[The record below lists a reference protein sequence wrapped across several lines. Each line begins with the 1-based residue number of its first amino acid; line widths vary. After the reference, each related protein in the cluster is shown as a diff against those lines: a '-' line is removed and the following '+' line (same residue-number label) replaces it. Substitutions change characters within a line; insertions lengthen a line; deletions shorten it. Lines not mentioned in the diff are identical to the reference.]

1 MLVIWL
7 DTPISSSIHCLLN
20 GMVAELEQVPK
31 AFSAA
36 GRIAFRNFSGLCLPI
51 SFTERPYTTIAKPKN
66 ATYRMTSCV
75 AREMI
80 VSVPLASTTGT
91 MVQKTPMGVK
101 YMMVVMI
108 FRHTSLTESIRF
120 RNGVPFSPT
129 AISVKPMIR
138 ANTRTWS
145 MFPSANAAIGLEG
158 IRFFRVSRI
167 LLISVAWISAVAI
180 SNLTPSPRWISLGMI
195 SPHRLAS
202 AVVQRK

>member
-1 MLVIWL
+1 MEWL
-7 DTPISSSIHCLLN
+7 RSLSRFRRRSVLLAGSLSGISADSVCRS
-20 GMVAELEQVPK
+20 
-31 AFSAA
+31 
-36 GRIAFRNFSGLCLPI
+36 

-108 FRHTSLTESIRF
+108 FRHTSLMESIRF

-138 ANTRTWS
+138 QTPEPGAC
-145 MFPSANAAIGLEG
+145 
-158 IRFFRVSRI
+158 FRQQMR
-167 LLISVAWISAVAI
+167 
-180 SNLTPSPRWISLGMI
+180 RLGWKG
-195 SPHRLAS
+195 SGFSGCQGYCSFL
-202 AVVQRK
+202 

>member
-1 MLVIWL
+1 M

-36 GRIAFRNFSGLCLPI
+36 GRIAFRNFRGLCLPI

-75 AREMI
+75 AREII

-101 YMMVVMI
+101 YMIVVMI
-108 FRHTSLTESIRF
+108 FNQSPQMIAMRKRLTARF
-120 RNGVPFSPT
+120 R
-129 AISVKPMIR
+129 KD
-138 ANTRTWS
+138 
-145 MFPSANAAIGLEG
+145 AAGKAPKKNKKE
-158 IRFFRVSRI
+158 
-167 LLISVAWISAVAI
+167 AA
-180 SNLTPSPRWISLGMI
+180 
-195 SPHRLAS
+195 
-202 AVVQRK
+202 

>member
-1 MLVIWL
+1 MDPAAFAKNMIIKDIRIDTASILTVAPRGMAMLVIWL

-108 FRHTSLTESIRF
+108 FRHTSLMESIRF

-138 ANTRTWS
+138 QTPEPGAC
-145 MFPSANAAIGLEG
+145 
-158 IRFFRVSRI
+158 FRQQMR
-167 LLISVAWISAVAI
+167 
-180 SNLTPSPRWISLGMI
+180 RLGWKG
-195 SPHRLAS
+195 SGFSGCQGYCSFL
-202 AVVQRK
+202 